1 MSDKAFTHKTA
12 ENAKPGEK
20 PYKLSTGRGFYLL
33 VMPTGGKLWRYDY
46 RLNGKRKTAALGS
59 FPDVSL
65 KDAAEKQA
73 ACRKLIEQG
82 IDPVAEKSRGKR
94 EAEQAAK
101 PSAPT
106 FRAVAQEWL
115 KIKKDEWA
123 ASNLK
128 KKEWLLS
135 LLYKGMGDKSVS
147 EIAPADIL
155 AVLRLVEADGHNVTA
170 RKLAETAGQVC
181 RYARTCG
188 YALFNPADGLKEIL
202 RPVQTTHHAS
212 LTNPAEVGFLLRCID
227 EYQGG
232 LSMIYALKIL
242 PYLALR
248 STELRGARWEE
259 IDLDNALWVVPAS
272 RKDRAKDGGGMKTR
286 VAHEVPLPRQVVE
299 LFRTLKKYQE
309 PGPLCFPGR
318 QSATQPISD
327 MGLLNAL
334 RRMGFAKGQMT
345 VHGFR
350 GTFSTLLN
358 ERKLEWGFDGDII
371 EAQLAHKEGDKV
383 RVAYNHASYL
393 EQRRALLQRW
403 ADYLD
408 ELRDS
413 AGRSVARGRI

>member
-46 RLNGKRKTAALGS
+46 RLNGKRKAAALGS

-101 PSAPT
+101 ASALT

-135 LLYKGMGDKSVS
+135 LLYKGMGDKPVS
-147 EIAPADIL
+147 EIVPADIL
-155 AVLRLVEADGHNVTA
+155 AVLRLVKADGHNVTA

-242 PYLALR
+242 PFWR
-248 STELRGARWEE
+248 
-259 IDLDNALWVVPAS
+259 
-272 RKDRAKDGGGMKTR
+272 
-286 VAHEVPLPRQVVE
+286 
-299 LFRTLKKYQE
+299 
-309 PGPLCFPGR
+309 
-318 QSATQPISD
+318 
-327 MGLLNAL
+327 
-334 RRMGFAKGQMT
+334 
-345 VHGFR
+345 
-350 GTFSTLLN
+350 
-358 ERKLEWGFDGDII
+358 
-371 EAQLAHKEGDKV
+371 
-383 RVAYNHASYL
+383 
-393 EQRRALLQRW
+393 
-403 ADYLD
+403 
-408 ELRDS
+408 
-413 AGRSVARGRI
+413 